1 MKKYI
6 ETIKQYHQLLSTYL
20 LNEKKSVLLLVLL
33 VLLHTAL
40 QLAIPQ
46 MTASFIDKAVAKE
59 PLNLLIIIGVSF
71 ITVSIISQSV
81 RVVVETLGVN
91 LGWKCT
97 NSLRNDVVLKCT
109 KMEMNFHNENSAGEM
124 IERIDGDIERL
135 LNFFSQFSVLLITHT
150 LLLIGILFILYMENI
165 IIGIVTTLFVILSLI
180 TIKSVRKLSKPF
192 WEKYLESNSNLFGFI
207 GEAIEAMEDTGKNGA
222 TKYIINRFYTLLQKW
237 FHFHKRAWLTQE
249 AIATSTILLI
259 GLGNTVALLMS
270 AYFWFQNEIS
280 IGTVY
285 MIFFYMGLL
294 SKPIEEISRQF
305 EDLQIADA
313 SITRLSKLQSLRS
326 KINDGTK
333 EINSPS
339 IALEFKNVEFAYTNK
354 AMNLRNINFKLNSG
368 EKLGLIGKTGSGKST
383 LAKLLLRLYD
393 VNKGDILINN
403 VSLTDIR
410 IASLRKDIAL
420 VSQEIH
426 IFDGTVRDNLT
437 LFDPKYED
445 QTLINVLDHLELRS
459 WFERLPNGL
468 DTKISFKMLSLGEA
482 QLFAFARVFLKN
494 PKLII
499 LDETSSKIDRYTEKK
514 VQNALRKLIQDK
526 TAIIIAHR
534 LSTINNVD
542 KILILE
548 DGKIKEYGETLS
560 LLNTKSYY
568 KELLIDSGEEAF

>member
-1 MKKYI
+1 MKKYL

-20 LNEKKSVLLLVLL
+20 LNERKSLLLLVLL
-33 VLLHTAL
+33 VILHTAL

-59 PLNLLIIIGVSF
+59 PLNLLVIIGVSF
-71 ITVSIISQSV
+71 IMVSILSQSL

-109 KMEMNFHNENSAGEM
+109 KMDMNFHNENSAGEM

-135 LNFFSQFSVLLITHT
+135 LNFFSQFSVLLITHS
-150 LLLIGILFILYMENI
+150 LLLIGILFTLYMENV
-165 IIGIVTTLFVILSLI
+165 IIGIVTTIFVILSLI
-180 TIKSVRKLSKPF
+180 TIKRVRKLSKPF

-270 AYFWFQNEIS
+270 AYFWFQSEIS

-313 SITRLSKLQSLRS
+313 SIARLSKLQSLRS

-333 EINSPS
+333 EINASS
-339 IALEFKNVEFAYTNK
+339 IALEFKNVEFGYINK
-354 AMNLRNINFKLNSG
+354 SMNLSNINFRLNSG

-383 LAKLLLRLYD
+383 IAKLILRLYD
-393 VNKGDILINN
+393 LNNGDILINN

-437 LFDPKYED
+437 LFDHKYDD
-445 QTLINVLDHLELRS
+445 QTLVNVLDHLELRS

-514 VQNALRKLIQDK
+514 VQNALKKLIQDK
-526 TAIIIAHR
+526 TSIIIAHR
-534 LSTINNVD
+534 LSTINDVD

-548 DGKIKEYGETLS
+548 DGKIKEYGDTLS
-560 LLNTKSYY
+560 LLHTESYY
-568 KELLIDSGEEAF
+568 KELLIHSGEEAF